1 MFQMLFIYD
10 KINIHCSH
18 LFVAYYVTRLHSF
31 KCLTSSPDPRENT
44 FKEGASIFCILL
56 IRKLIY
62 RGLLSSKWS
71 NWDLNTGSLAYRL
84 CYTKRHRCALSF
96 NDHNSRK

>member
-1 MFQMLFIYD
+1 M
-10 KINIHCSH
+10 
-18 LFVAYYVTRLHSF
+18 AYYVTRLHSF

-56 IRKLIY
+56 IRKLNS

-71 NWDLNTGSLAYRL
+71 NWDLNTGSL
-84 CYTKRHRCALSF
+84 T
-96 NDHNSRK
+96 